1 MKKGRWKAAPYG
13 FTLIE
18 LIVSLVIIGLL
29 AAIALNASKTAIQT
43 AKQRASMANMR
54 NAAVIV
60 SYFQLENN
68 KFPQCSDTPGNID
81 MGNIGNWEICTLEDI
96 RPILVPPSP
105 EALLSNFAT
114 KDSWQNDFIYE
125 SDGNNYIIRCYGQ
138 NGTADGPISPQT
150 RHQFYLDIYL
160 ENGIFTASP
169 F

>member
-1 MKKGRWKAAPYG
+1 
-13 FTLIE
+13 
-18 LIVSLVIIGLL
+18 
-29 AAIALNASKTAIQT
+29 
-43 AKQRASMANMR
+43 
-54 NAAVIV
+54 
-60 SYFQLENN
+60 
-68 KFPQCSDTPGNID
+68 

-114 KDSWQNDFIYE
+114 KDSWQNDLIYE